1 MQRMLFESHTVTKS
15 RDLYNPV
22 QKWTKSIS
30 FTAYKTMK
38 DTLNI
43 VTDDSV
49 WNMHNMRIFNYA
61 SYNMYSSTEEFLT
74 TTRTNTHTYTI
85 HRWIRTVSTE
95 DWRSHWHAVKQKK
108 MPNIRSKHG
117 YTVGSTLRRIHFV
130 HRTLIIHSHTQHSHK
145 KQWDKPSWREQS
157 ACIFT
162 FTHPIQ

>member
-1 MQRMLFESHTVTKS
+1 MNMQRMLFESHTVT

-30 FTAYKTMK
+30 STAYKTMK

-61 SYNMYSSTEEFLT
+61 SYNMYFSTEEFLT

-85 HRWIRTVSTE
+85 HR
-95 DWRSHWHAVKQKK
+95 
-108 MPNIRSKHG
+108 
-117 YTVGSTLRRIHFV
+117 
-130 HRTLIIHSHTQHSHK
+130 
-145 KQWDKPSWREQS
+145 
-157 ACIFT
+157 
-162 FTHPIQ
+162 